1 MDMQIPPGTDGWVA
15 YGHVSNLAFSIEE
28 SASVTVDTNP
38 SSFLQLQVGA
48 TLCSTA
54 GEPLV
59 LVAGAG
65 LPGWFIPFHK
75 LL

>member
-54 GEPLV
+54 GEPLG